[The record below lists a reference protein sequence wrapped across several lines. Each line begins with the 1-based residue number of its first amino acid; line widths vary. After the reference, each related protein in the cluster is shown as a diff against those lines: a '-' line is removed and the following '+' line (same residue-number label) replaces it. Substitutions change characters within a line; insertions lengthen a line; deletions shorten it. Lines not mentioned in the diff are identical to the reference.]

1 MVTETKYFRLVNKVV
16 DETFEAEQLAKY
28 NLYLAVGK
36 FTIRIGALDRDRNKF
51 VLLED
56 YELRDLFTPVQVAQ
70 QLQALLQDHPF
81 LSKPDWQVIR
91 VSVKNQNFTLI
102 PETLFHKAAAED
114 YLRLN
119 CNLDTF
125 HEEVVTYQQAGL
137 DAVNIFT
144 VDKYLKSTLQAVY
157 PGKLISYRHQTSVFI
172 STLLHYS
179 DRHGTKKL
187 MGFVEKNNL
196 TLLVFQG
203 GMLQFCNVFH
213 YTTPEDFIYFL
224 LLIMQEQKLNPE
236 EDVIKIWGDM
246 TYDSALFTM
255 MRKYIRHVYFGNK
268 PAGAAYSYKLEDQ
281 FEHRYLDVYGI
292 HFCE

>member
-1 MVTETKYFRLVNKVV
+1 MVTETKYYRLVTKVV
-16 DETFEAEQLAKY
+16 DETFAAEQLAKY
-28 NLYLAVGK
+28 NLYLAIGK
-36 FTIRIGALDRDRNKF
+36 FTIRIGVIHRDRNKF

-56 YELRDLFTPVQVAQ
+56 YELRDLFTPLQVAQ
-70 QLQALLQDHPF
+70 QLQAILKDHPF
-81 LSKPDWQVIR
+81 LGKPGWQLVR

-102 PETLFHKAAAED
+102 PETLFDKNAAEA
-114 YLRLN
+114 YLQLN

-125 HEEVVTYQQAGL
+125 HEQVVTYQQAGL
-137 DAVNIFT
+137 DAVNIFS
-144 VDKYLKSTLQAVY
+144 VDKYLVSTLQAIF
-157 PGKLISYRHQTSVFI
+157 PGNQVTFRHQISVFI

-179 DRHGTKKL
+179 DRHENKRL
-187 MGFVEKNNL
+187 VGFVEKNNL
-196 TLLVFQG
+196 TLLVFQE

-224 LLIMQEQKLNPE
+224 LFVMQEQKLNPE
-236 EDVIKIWGDM
+236 EDVIKIWGDI
-246 TYDSALFTM
+246 TYDSALFTL